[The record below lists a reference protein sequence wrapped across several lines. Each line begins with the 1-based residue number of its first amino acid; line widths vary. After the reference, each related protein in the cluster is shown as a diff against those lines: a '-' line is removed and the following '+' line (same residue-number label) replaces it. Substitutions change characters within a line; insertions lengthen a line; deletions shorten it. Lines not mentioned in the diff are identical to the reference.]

1 MSERL
6 PYEEQLPQ
14 QLRDFPLPDENAAW
28 EDMRRRL
35 EEDDDDGVI
44 VWWRRGCAGWGLLL
58 LGLLA
63 LGWWTM
69 YENGIFSGSKNEQK
83 KDSTVSIT
91 PAEKN
96 STTDT
101 VNHSL
106 LQQQKTERDTT
117 LQTDTA
123 VSQATPVS
131 QPSMKEKKTRE
142 QKSSIKSKQT
152 DTVVKQQPGKPIL
165 EKPTVQKASDS
176 TTVKDTIKFIAGD
189 SAKTVRKD
197 SARKQTKTDTTASN
211 VKKKTDSLKK
221 KEIFFSAG
229 LGLNQQIP
237 VAGQKAVPYGSQ
249 GRKFSLADYIPSVY
263 LRLNKK
269 DKWFIQG
276 EFRYGAPQY
285 TKPLLYFEKV
295 DTGGGNSR
303 TTTKQLQKTYYH
315 QLPLSFNYYVSP
327 NWSIGAG
334 LVWNKFSKSVYE
346 EAVRDPNS
354 LPDSFI
360 TKQVMTSKQPQ
371 AEGLSKSYFQGL
383 FETQYQWK
391 RFSFGARYTFGLQPY
406 IKFTLPGQPEQKERN
421 QSLQVFL
428 RYELW
433 RSLKSK

>member
-6 PYEEQLPQ
+6 SYEEQLPQ
-14 QLRDFPLPDENAAW
+14 QLRDFPLPDENTAW

-35 EEDDDDGVI
+35 EEDDDDGVV

-58 LGLLA
+58 VGLLT
-63 LGWWTM
+63 LGWWIM
-69 YENGIFSGSKNEQK
+69 YDNGIFSGSKNEQK
-83 KDSTVSIT
+83 KDSTVNII
-91 PAEKN
+91 PVEKN
-96 STTDT
+96 SSIDT
-101 VNHSL
+101 VSHAP
-106 LQQQKTERDTT
+106 LQTDRGTT
-117 LQTDTA
+117 LQVDTA
-123 VSQATPVS
+123 LIQTTPGSQS
-131 QPSMKEKKTRE
+131 SMKEKKTQE

-152 DTVVKQQPGKPIL
+152 DTVVKQQPGKPIP
-165 EKPTVQKASDS
+165 EKPTIQKTSDS
-176 TTVKDTIKFIAGD
+176 TTVKDGIKFTTGD
-189 SAKTVRKD
+189 STKTVSKD
-197 SARKQTKTDTTASN
+197 SVRKQIKTDTTAGN

-295 DTGGGNSR
+295 DTGIGGGNSR

-327 NWSIGAG
+327 GWSIGAG

-354 LPDSFI
+354 PPDSFI

>member
-58 LGLLA
+58 LGLLT
-63 LGWWTM
+63 LGWWIM

-83 KDSTVSIT
+83 KDSTVNIT
-91 PAEKN
+91 PVEKN
-96 STTDT
+96 SSIDT
-101 VNHSL
+101 VNHTP
-106 LQQQKTERDTT
+106 LQTDKGTT
-117 LQTDTA
+117 LQVDTA
-123 VSQATPVS
+123 MSQATPVPQYS
-131 QPSMKEKKTRE
+131 TKEKKTRE
-142 QKSSIKSKQT
+142 QKSNIKSTQT
-152 DTVVKQQPGKPIL
+152 DKVAQQQADKPIA
-165 EKPTVQKASDS
+165 EKPTVQKANDSATAKDTTKFITGDS
-176 TTVKDTIKFIAGD
+176 T
-189 SAKTVRKD
+189 KTVRKD
-197 SARKQTKTDTTASN
+197 SVKKQIKTDTTASN

-285 TKPLLYFEKV
+285 TKPLLYFEKA
-295 DTGGGNSR
+295 DTGIGGGNSR
-303 TTTKQLQKTYYH
+303 ITTKQLQKTYYH
-315 QLPLSFNYYVSP
+315 QLPFSFNYYVSP
-327 NWSIGAG
+327 EWSIGAG
-334 LVWNKFSKSVYE
+334 LVWNKFTKSVYE

>member
-6 PYEEQLPQ
+6 PYEEQLQQ

-44 VWWRRGCAGWGLLL
+44 VWWRKGCAGWGLLL

-63 LGWWTM
+63 LGWWIM
-69 YENGIFSGSKNEQK
+69 YDNGVFSGSADGQK
-83 KDSTVSIT
+83 KDPIVNST
-91 PAEKN
+91 PAGK
-96 STTDT
+96 SSSADT
-101 VNHSL
+101 INRVQ
-106 LQQQKTERDTT
+106 LQQQRADRDTS
-117 LQTDTA
+117 
-123 VSQATPVS
+123 V
-131 QPSMKEKKTRE
+131 
-142 QKSSIKSKQT
+142 QT
-152 DTVVKQQPGKPIL
+152 DTVISKATTVLQPSIKKTQERKTGVRSRSADTAVQHQDKPVSGQPVTGKTRDSATIQDII
-165 EKPTVQKASDS
+165 KFVTADS
-176 TTVKDTIKFIAGD
+176 TKTVLKDTVK
-189 SAKTVRKD
+189 
-197 SARKQTKTDTTASN
+197 KQVKTDTAASN
-211 VKKKTDSLKK
+211 IKKTDSLKK

-229 LGLNQQIP
+229 LALSQQIP
-237 VAGQKAVPYGSQ
+237 IAGQKAVPYGSQ

-285 TKPLLYFEKV
+285 TKPLVYSEKV
-295 DTGGGNSR
+295 DTSGVDK

-327 NWSIGAG
+327 DWSIGAG
-334 LVWNKFSKSVYE
+334 LVWNRFNKSVYE
-346 EAVRDPNS
+346 EAVRDQNTP
-354 LPDSFI
+354 PDSFI
-360 TKQVMTSKQPQ
+360 SKQVMTSKQPQ
-371 AEGLSKSYFQGL
+371 AEGLSRSYFQGL
-383 FETQYQWK
+383 FETQYQWR